1 MIERTF
7 NLLTAPPRRRSRHS
21 AVLIAARR
29 LGAILGGLLGLVHG
43 SVASAQSAGDRVY
56 VVAPSDTVSRIAAHL
71 EIPVR
76 DLIERNHLAA
86 PYQLR
91 VGRRLRVPDGVARD
105 ILRTLPLRSAPVVS
119 ARERDDGGTT
129 EATETSHH
137 DGLVTLVRRRDHS
150 ELETRFDNP
159 SQAFRVRIERFLRFR
174 DGSRH
179 PIHPRLV
186 RQLAAVSEH
195 FSGRPIILL
204 SGFRPQLFHHTGP
217 RTRHS
222 QGYAVDIRIDNVNTR
237 ELFEYCESLE
247 NMGCG
252 FYPRARFVHMDVR
265 REPSSWQD
273 DATPGTRH
281 ARESVPDADE
291 NVTEVMADSAPV
303 RGDSDSSQ

>member
-1 MIERTF
+1 M
-7 NLLTAPPRRRSRHS
+7 
-21 AVLIAARR
+21 LIAVRR

-43 SVASAQSAGDRVY
+43 PVAYAQSASDRVY
-56 VVAPSDTVSRIAAHL
+56 IVAPSDTVSRIAAHL
-71 EIPVR
+71 EVPVR
-76 DLIERNHLAA
+76 DVIERNHLTA

-105 ILRTLPLRSAPVVS
+105 ILRTLPLRNAPVAS
-119 ARERDDGGTT
+119 ARERDDTGTT
-129 EATETSHH
+129 ETSTTSHH
-137 DGLVTLVRRRDHS
+137 DGLVTLVRRRDNT

-159 SQAFRVRIERFLRFR
+159 SQEFRNRIERFLRFR

-186 RQLAAVSEH
+186 HQLAAVSEH
-195 FSGRPIILL
+195 FAGRPIIVL
-204 SGFRPQLFHHTGP
+204 SGFRPQLYRRTGP

-265 REPSSWQD
+265 REPASWQD

-281 ARESVPDADE
+281 ARESVPDSDE
-291 NVTEVMADSAPV
+291 NVTEVMGDAAPV
-303 RGDSDSSQ
+303 RSDSDSSQ